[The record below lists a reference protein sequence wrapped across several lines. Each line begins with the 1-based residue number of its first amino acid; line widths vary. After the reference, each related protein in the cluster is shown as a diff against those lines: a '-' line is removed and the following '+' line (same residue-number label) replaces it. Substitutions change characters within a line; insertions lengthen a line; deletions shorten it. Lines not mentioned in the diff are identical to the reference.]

1 MQPKKINKNL
11 TMKYEYGGGNTEYIF
26 SYKNRPFSMLK
37 SSNLP
42 SPTSNFIDHLLVKEF
57 GLKMFDMQCKKIY
70 FGGQKL
76 RLLGRI
82 SCTVQCISDGASH
95 GNFQFKA
102 CVIENLNQNFD
113 THSIA
118 GMKTSA
124 LLSGDCDGDQDEDV
138 SCTYS
143 GAFSP
148 PPRESSRTPS
158 STSSTPASL
167 PSDCSTPTR
176 ILLQKFADGAKSPV
190 ESPTDLRRSEAVRA
204 LLAARSRSPPG
215 FPAEPQY
222 APSSPQS
229 AAAVSP
235 LSANIRRLDQMF
247 GGADVQPHDHAQL
260 RVLRDQDPGGQVT
273 YRNGITNFYTSDG
286 CYDYEVGH
294 GRDKCT
300 RERCYD
306 ADVPN
311 VPHNCAFS
319 GHWTFPP
326 AFRSCGPRCHGA
338 FCTCFR
344 SYK

>member
-176 ILLQKFADGAKSPV
+176 ILLQKFADGVKSPV
-190 ESPTDLRRSEAVRA
+190 ESPTDLRRSEAVIA
-204 LLAARSRSPPG
+204 FLESL
-215 FPAEPQY
+215 FP
-222 APSSPQS
+222 
-229 AAAVSP
+229 
-235 LSANIRRLDQMF
+235 
-247 GGADVQPHDHAQL
+247 
-260 RVLRDQDPGGQVT
+260 
-273 YRNGITNFYTSDG
+273 
-286 CYDYEVGH
+286 
-294 GRDKCT
+294 K
-300 RERCYD
+300 
-306 ADVPN
+306 
-311 VPHNCAFS
+311 
-319 GHWTFPP
+319 
-326 AFRSCGPRCHGA
+326 
-338 FCTCFR
+338 
-344 SYK
+344 